1 MKGMI
6 DKMSKRQ
13 ILITKM
19 WTFVGI
25 IILLFLLLSLFNIN
39 PFQGE
44 QNENVG
50 DIGIIKLP
58 DGEVIKGKIESL
70 TRINNLIY
78 IVKIDNVNYYI
89 HPSDFACYE
98 DKDGGEGNDR

>member
-39 PFQGE
+39 LFQGK

-70 TRINNLIY
+70 TRINNLTY

-98 DKDGGEGNDR
+98 DEDGDEEYDQ

>member
-13 ILITKM
+13 ILITKI

-39 PFQGE
+39 PFQGKR
-44 QNENVG
+44 NENVG

-58 DGEVIKGKIESL
+58 DGEVIKGEIESL
-70 TRINNLIY
+70 TRINNLTY
-78 IVKIDNVNYYI
+78 IVRIDNVNYYI

-98 DKDGGEGNDR
+98 DKDGGEEYGR